1 MKVRFSAQ
9 IDNECAEILF
19 YQHSNNKKLAF
30 FLISLQKVLEFIYF
44 FIHLQANKLDY

>member
-1 MKVRFSAQ
+1 MKARFSAQ
-9 IDNECAEILF
+9 INSECAEFPF

-30 FLISLQKVLEFIYF
+30 FLISLQKVLELIYF